1 MAVRQALQEGWT
13 TPDQLAEHAERNGG
27 HVAALVKQTTEEATA
42 A

>member
-1 MAVRQALQEGWT
+1 MAVHQALREGHT

-27 HVAALVKQTTEEATA
+27 HVATLVKQTTEEATA